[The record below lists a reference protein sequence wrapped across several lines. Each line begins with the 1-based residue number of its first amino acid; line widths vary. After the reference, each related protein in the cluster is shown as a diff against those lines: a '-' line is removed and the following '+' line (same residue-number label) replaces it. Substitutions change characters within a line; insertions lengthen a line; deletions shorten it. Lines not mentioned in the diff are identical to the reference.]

1 MTAETIDGGP
11 GLSVA
16 GTERSTGAGMT
27 WAYLFQGLVVNKAG
41 SIFRHLELTLLDL
54 LAKLPIREWE
64 SATGS
69 RCMVMTV
76 ELLLVR
82 EVLPALSGFS
92 KSY

>member
-54 LAKLPIREWE
+54 LAKLPIRE
-64 SATGS
+64 
-69 RCMVMTV
+69 
-76 ELLLVR
+76 
-82 EVLPALSGFS
+82 
-92 KSY
+92 